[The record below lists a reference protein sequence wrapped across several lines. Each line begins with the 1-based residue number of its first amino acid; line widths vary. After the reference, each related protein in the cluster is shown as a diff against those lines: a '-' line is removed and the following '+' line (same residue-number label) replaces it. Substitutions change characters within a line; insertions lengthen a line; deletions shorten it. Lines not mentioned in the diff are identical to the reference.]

1 MSVPSCRCLASSE
14 VRTDWRKLEDALRAA
29 RIHILASEPREA
41 LAALD
46 LASDAV
52 EPLRLAE
59 AEQRFNTEVENWR

>member
-1 MSVPSCRCLASSE
+1 
-14 VRTDWRKLEDALRAA
+14 
-29 RIHILASEPREA
+29 